1 MGYIHSCSLRW
12 ALQEEGKL
20 DFHSNLR
27 LFTSS
32 AKSKPNGNLAN
43 KTFLAGIVLSYYSIP
58 LIFVTFDPLLAQVL
72 NSQVAPVLETD
83 RVYINSMALLALGL
97 GLIIQAIIAFWSLGC
112 EIRSWSANPLDTAR
126 VCAQPEN
133 EKMKHQIQHR
143 EGRALMS
150 VHDQDL
156 DPESRYPLTRQD
168 MMCRAHKHV
177 RRVVWFAGFM
187 LAGSYIWAF
196 AVYVSIRTGNKNGV
210 LGNSSAPWRVIT
222 GSVYDCGGSQ
232 CTNGTSILHI
242 DSTGQGSSL
251 QTEAWGFLI
260 VLFQVPFSVSLHCAE
275 LVVNLTQDEYVY
287 RQLIDPRGTSP
298 YYDAISSYFNSWPK
312 GILFA
317 LKVVVHFLF
326 GQSVNLSY
334 ELGVNMY
341 WPPLVWLAAANTV
354 TFLFIL
360 HLATRRPRGPL
371 PAAYGHLQTIVDVID
386 EWPETKC
393 MFWGHKSPKLSDD
406 DTRAPCYA
414 GTSGGFLHKVRQD
427 MKYGGGAQDV
437 PTPNSLDAGSQSAAD
452 LG

>member
-32 AKSKPNGNLAN
+32 AKSKPNGNVAN
-43 KTFLAGIVLSYYSIP
+43 KMFLAGIVLSYYSIP
-58 LIFVTFDPLLAQVL
+58 LIFLTFDPMLAQVL
-72 NSQVAPVLETD
+72 NSQVPLLPETD

-97 GLIIQAIIAFWSLGC
+97 GLIIQAIIAFWSLGSQ
-112 EIRSWSANPLDTAR
+112 IHSWSANPLDTVR
-126 VCAQPEN
+126 VCVKLDNEN
-133 EKMKHQIQHR
+133 IKHRIRHR

-150 VHDQDL
+150 VHDKEL

-196 AVYVSIRTGNKNGV
+196 AVYVSIRTGNRNGV
-210 LGNSSAPWRVIT
+210 LGHSSAPWRVIT
-222 GSVYDCGGSQ
+222 GSVYDCGESQ

-242 DSTGQGSSL
+242 GSTGQGNSL

-260 VLFQVPFSVSLHCAE
+260 VLFQIPFSASLHCAE
-275 LVVNLTQDEYVY
+275 LVVNLFQDEHVY
-287 RQLIDPRGTSP
+287 RQLIDPRGTDP

-326 GQSVNLSY
+326 GQAVNLSY

-341 WPPLVWLAAANTV
+341 WPPLIWLAAANTF
-354 TFLFIL
+354 TFSFIM
-360 HLATRRPRGPL
+360 HLARYRPQGPL
-371 PAAYGHLQTIVDVID
+371 PAAYGHLQTIADVID

-393 MFWGHKSPKLSDD
+393 MFWGHKWPHLGDD
-406 DTRAPCYA
+406 EEKAPCYA
-414 GTSGGFLHKVRQD
+414 GTSGGILPEVRKD
-427 MKYGGGAQDV
+427 TRYGGGAENVLRPDR
-437 PTPNSLDAGSQSAAD
+437 PGAESQSVLD
-452 LG
+452 LV